1 MLRGFGHAPCHFG
14 ELIQGVFR
22 SDGGAVCRA
31 LVTLPMT
38 EHGTSAHFTRI
49 PDSGLGD
56 IAVVNAD
63 RAKARRAAEITAR
76 RCAQLAG
83 VRGSG
88 GRLVLD
94 SDVPVGI
101 GMGSSTSD
109 VLATIRAV
117 ASAFDVRLPPETTV
131 SLAVEAE
138 TACDPL
144 MLDERPVLFGPRNGR
159 ALEVLGPNLPPMVV
173 LGCTTGNAAAVDTVS
188 LPDVPVA
195 AVEDYER
202 LRTDVRRAVATGDVG
217 LLGKACTH
225 SARLNQS
232 LLPKKEFEALEDIA
246 RRCGAAGVQVAHS
259 GNVAGI
265 LLDARSPDLARCL
278 EWGTTLLAQY
288 DMTATVVFRAGGN
301 PQSGT
306 CVASNSARA
315 VRREGV
321 GAGVRP
327 HR

>member
-1 MLRGFGHAPCHFG
+1 M
-14 ELIQGVFR
+14 
-22 SDGGAVCRA
+22 
-31 LVTLPMT
+31 
-38 EHGTSAHFTRI
+38 
-49 PDSGLGD
+49 
-56 IAVVNAD
+56 
-63 RAKARRAAEITAR
+63 
-76 RCAQLAG
+76 
-83 VRGSG
+83 
-88 GRLVLD
+88 
-94 SDVPVGI
+94 
-101 GMGSSTSD
+101 
-109 VLATIRAV
+109 
-117 ASAFDVRLPPETTV
+117 
-131 SLAVEAE
+131 
-138 TACDPL
+138 
-144 MLDERPVLFGPRNGR
+144 
-159 ALEVLGPNLPPMVV
+159 
-173 LGCTTGNAAAVDTVS
+173 
-188 LPDVPVA
+188 
-195 AVEDYER
+195 
-202 LRTDVRRAVATGDVG
+202 
-217 LLGKACTH
+217 LGKACTH